1 MLHRARDDVGQAS
14 IELLGL
20 LPLLAVVALAAWQAI
35 LVGQS
40 WWMAGA
46 AARAASRA
54 QAVGADPAAAAR
66 RVLPAGLEHGL
77 KVTDGEDGVRVRV
90 RVPAVLGV
98 RHDGLGAV
106 AGRARMEPQS

>member
-20 LPLLAVVALAAWQAI
+20 LPLLAVVALAAWQAV

-54 QAVGADPAAAAR
+54 QAIGADPAAAAR

-77 KVTDGEDGVRVRV
+77 TISGDDAGVRVRV

-98 RHDGLGAV
+98 GHDGVGAV
-106 AGRARMEPQS
+106 AGQARMEPQS